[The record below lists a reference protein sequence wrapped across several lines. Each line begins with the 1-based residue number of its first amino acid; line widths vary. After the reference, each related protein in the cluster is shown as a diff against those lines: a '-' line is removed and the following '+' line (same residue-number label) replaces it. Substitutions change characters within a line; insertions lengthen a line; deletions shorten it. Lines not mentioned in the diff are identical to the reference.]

1 MTQSLDS
8 ERRET
13 PALQHV
19 SRAPTRLHRF
29 IRHSQ
34 GFTGLLILSIF
45 LISAIFAPVLA
56 PPKEACARELGIKET
71 QTLSVLSLNFLQ
83 AMFVPPEV
91 CFEIPRSSFADTPT
105 PPLQGGHFLGTV
117 KGYDI
122 LYGLIWGSRTAFLL
136 GISIVGCTF
145 LIGLSI
151 GLIAGYFGGWV
162 DDVLMRFT
170 EIVFSLPSLVLMIVL
185 VTIFG
190 SGLINV
196 AISIILVG
204 WAGYARLI
212 RGEVLRVRH
221 LEYVESARALGASDA
236 RIILRHVLP
245 NSLTTLTVQVA
256 LDFGSVVLIAAGLSF
271 IGLGAPIGFA
281 DWGQLINFSQAYI
294 IGPAGAPLAYWFV
307 SFFPGLTILLW
318 GLAWNFL
325 GDALTDVLNPKA
337 SY

>member
-1 MTQSLDS
+1 MQTV
-8 ERRET
+8 
-13 PALQHV
+13 PAPAPRHV
-19 SRAPTRLHRF
+19 SRAPTRVRRF
-29 IRHSQ
+29 LRHSQ
-34 GFTGLLILSIF
+34 GFSGLLIIAVF
-45 LISAIFAPVLA
+45 LLAAIFAPLLA
-56 PPKEACARELGIKET
+56 PPKDACARELGLEES
-71 QTLSVLSLNFLQ
+71 QLLNLFSVSFLQ
-83 AMFVPPEV
+83 ATFAPPDV

-105 PPLQGGHFLGTV
+105 APFQDGHLLGTV

-136 GISIVGCTF
+136 GLSIVGCTF
-145 LIGLSI
+145 LVGLSV
-151 GLIAGYFGGWV
+151 GLIAGYFHGWI
-162 DDVLMRFT
+162 DDLLMRVT

-190 SGLINV
+190 SGLVNV

-212 RGEVLRVRH
+212 RGEVLRVRN
-221 LEYVESARALGASDA
+221 LEYVEGARALGANDS

-294 IGPAGAPLAYWFV
+294 IGPPEAPLAYWFV

-318 GLAWNFL
+318 GLAWNL
-325 GDALTDVLNPKA
+325 MGDALTDVLNPKA
-337 SY
+337 TH

>member
-1 MTQSLDS
+1 MRTLEPNIQ
-8 ERRET
+8 EGHAPR
-13 PALQHV
+13 HV
-19 SRAPTRLHRF
+19 SRAPTRFRRF
-29 IRHSQ
+29 LRHSQ
-34 GFTGLLILSIF
+34 GLAGLAIIAVF
-45 LISAIFAPVLA
+45 LFAAIFAPLLA
-56 PPKEACARELGIKET
+56 PPQEACARELGLEE
-71 QTLSVLSLNFLQ
+71 SSRLNIFSSSFVQ
-83 AMFVPPEV
+83 ALIIPPDV

-105 PPLQGGHFLGTV
+105 PPLQDGHLLGTV

-122 LYGLIWGSRTAFLL
+122 LYGLTWGARTAFLL
-136 GISIVGCTF
+136 GLSIVGCTF
-145 LIGLSI
+145 VIGLTV
-151 GLIAGYFGGWV
+151 GLIAGYYGGWL
-162 DDVLMRFT
+162 DDLLMRIT

-190 SGLINV
+190 SGLVNV

-212 RGEVLRVRH
+212 RGEVLRVRN
-221 LEYVESARALGASDA
+221 LEYVEGARALGASDA

-294 IGPAGAPLAYWFV
+294 IGPPDAPLAFWFV

-318 GLAWNFL
+318 GLAWNL
-325 GDALTDVLNPKA
+325 MGDALTDVLNPKA
-337 SY
+337 TK

>member
-1 MTQSLDS
+1 MQLL
-8 ERRET
+8 EPELREA
-13 PALQHV
+13 PAIRHV
-19 SRAPTRLHRF
+19 SRASTRLRRF
-29 IRHSQ
+29 LRHSQ
-34 GFTGLLILSIF
+34 GFSGLLIIAVF
-45 LISAIFAPVLA
+45 LFAAIFAPLLA
-56 PPKEACARELGIKET
+56 PPKDACARELGLEES
-71 QTLSVLSLNFLQ
+71 QSLNLFSLSFWQ
-83 AMFVPPEV
+83 VMFVPPDV

-105 PPLQGGHFLGTV
+105 PPLQDGHLLGTV

-136 GISIVGCTF
+136 GLSIVGITF
-145 LIGLSI
+145 VIGLTI
-151 GLIAGYFGGWV
+151 GMIAGYFGGWI
-162 DDVLMRFT
+162 DDLLMRVT

-190 SGLINV
+190 SGLVNV

-212 RGEVLRVRH
+212 RGEVLRVRN
-221 LEYVESARALGASDA
+221 LEYVEGARALGASDL

-294 IGPAGAPLAYWFV
+294 IGPPEVPLAYWFV

-318 GLAWNFL
+318 GLAWNL
-325 GDALTDVLNPKA
+325 MGDALTDVLNPRA
-337 SY
+337 AT

>member
-1 MTQSLDS
+1 MRTVQAHAP
-8 ERRET
+8 R
-13 PALQHV
+13 HV
-19 SRAPTRLHRF
+19 SRAPTRFRRF
-29 IRHSQ
+29 LRHSQ
-34 GFTGLLILSIF
+34 GFSGLIIIAVF
-45 LISAIFAPVLA
+45 LLAAIFAPLLA
-56 PPKEACARELGIKET
+56 PPKESCARELGLEES
-71 QTLSVLSLNFLQ
+71 QSLSLFSLSFLQ
-83 AMFVPPEV
+83 ATFAPPEV

-105 PPLQGGHFLGTV
+105 PPLQDGHLLGTV

-122 LYGLIWGSRTAFLL
+122 LYGLVWGARTAFLL
-136 GISIVGCTF
+136 GLSIVGCTF
-145 LIGLSI
+145 VIGLTV
-151 GLIAGYFGGWV
+151 GLIAGYFGGWL
-162 DDVLMRFT
+162 DDLLMRIT

-190 SGLINV
+190 SGLVNI

-221 LEYVESARALGASDA
+221 LEYVEGARALGASDA
-236 RIILRHVLP
+236 RIIWRHVLP

-294 IGPAGAPLAYWFV
+294 IGPPDAPLEFWFV

-318 GLAWNFL
+318 GLSWNL
-325 GDALTDVLNPKA
+325 MGDALTDVLNPKA
-337 SY
+337 TK

>member
-1 MTQSLDS
+1 MQTLEP
-8 ERRET
+8 ERREL
-13 PALQHV
+13 PAIRHV
-19 SRAPTRLHRF
+19 SRAPTRLRRFLRHR
-29 IRHSQ
+29 Q
-34 GFTGLLILSIF
+34 GVAGLGLILVF
-45 LISAIFAPVLA
+45 LLAAIFAPLLA
-56 PPKEACARELGIKET
+56 PPKDACAQELGLEET
-71 QTLSVLSLNFLQ
+71 QSLNPFNSSFWQVMFL
-83 AMFVPPEV
+83 PPAI

-105 PPLQGGHFLGTV
+105 PPFQNGHLLGTV

-136 GISIVGCTF
+136 GLSIIGCTF

-151 GLIAGYFGGWV
+151 GLIAGYFGGWI
-162 DDVLMRFT
+162 DDLLMRIT

-190 SGLINV
+190 SGLVNI
-196 AISIILVG
+196 AISIILIG

-212 RGEVLRVRH
+212 RGEVLRVRN
-221 LEYVESARALGASDA
+221 LEYVEGARALGASDA
-236 RIILRHVLP
+236 RIIVRHVLP

-271 IGLGAPIGFA
+271 IGLGAPVGFV

-294 IGPAGAPLAYWFV
+294 IGPPDAPLAYWFV

-318 GLAWNFL
+318 GLAWNL
-325 GDALTDVLNPKA
+325 MGDALTDVLNPRA
-337 SY
+337 TN

>member
-1 MTQSLDS
+1 MLSLEPNTQA
-8 ERRET
+8 
-13 PALQHV
+13 PAPRHV
-19 SRAPTRLHRF
+19 SRAPTRLRRF
-29 IRHSQ
+29 LRHSQ
-34 GFTGLLILSIF
+34 GFSGLIIIAVF
-45 LISAIFAPVLA
+45 LFAAIFAPLLA
-56 PPKEACARELGIKET
+56 PPKDACARELGLKET
-71 QTLSVLSLNFLQ
+71 QSLSIFSLGFLQ
-83 AMFVPPEV
+83 ATFAPPDV

-105 PPLQGGHFLGTV
+105 PPFQDGHLLGTV

-136 GISIVGCTF
+136 GISIVGITF
-145 LIGLSI
+145 IVGLSV
-151 GLIAGYFGGWV
+151 GLVAGYFGGWI
-162 DDVLMRFT
+162 DDLLMRVT

-190 SGLINV
+190 SGLVNV

-212 RGEVLRVRH
+212 RGEVLRVRN
-221 LEYVESARALGASDA
+221 LEYVEGARALGANDL

-294 IGPAGAPLAYWFV
+294 IGPPEVPLAYWFV

-318 GLAWNFL
+318 GLAWNL
-325 GDALTDVLNPKA
+325 IGDALTDVLNPKA
-337 SY
+337 IH

>member
-1 MTQSLDS
+1 MQAIQA
-8 ERRET
+8 
-13 PALQHV
+13 PAPRHL
-19 SRAPTRLHRF
+19 SRAPTRVRRF
-29 IRHSQ
+29 LRHSQ
-34 GFTGLLILSIF
+34 GFSGLIIIAVF
-45 LISAIFAPVLA
+45 LFAAIFAPLLA
-56 PPKEACARELGIKET
+56 PPKEACARELGLGET
-71 QTLSVLSLNFLQ
+71 QSLSVFSLSFVQ
-83 AMFVPPEV
+83 ATFAPPDV

-105 PPLQGGHFLGTV
+105 PPGTDGHLLGTV

-136 GISIVGCTF
+136 GLSIVGCTF
-145 LIGLSI
+145 VIGLSV
-151 GLIAGYFGGWV
+151 GLVAGYFGGWI
-162 DDVLMRFT
+162 DDLLMRVT

-212 RGEVLRVRH
+212 RGEVLRVRN
-221 LEYVESARALGASDA
+221 LEYVEGAKALGASDS

-294 IGPAGAPLAYWFV
+294 IGPPEAPLAYWFV

-318 GLAWNFL
+318 GLAWNL
-325 GDALTDVLNPKA
+325 MGDALTDVLNPKA
-337 SY
+337 TH

>member
-1 MTQSLDS
+1 MHTLEPD
-8 ERRET
+8 RREL
-13 PALQHV
+13 PALRHLA
-19 SRAPTRLHRF
+19 RAPTRLRRF
-29 IRHSQ
+29 LRHSQ
-34 GFTGLLILSIF
+34 GFAGVLIIAVF
-45 LISAIFAPVLA
+45 LFAAIFAPLLA
-56 PPKEACARELGIKET
+56 PPKDACARELGLGET
-71 QTLSVLSLNFLQ
+71 QSLNPFSPSFLQ
-83 AMFVPPEV
+83 ATFTPPEV

-105 PPLQGGHFLGTV
+105 APFQDGHALGTV

-136 GISIVGCTF
+136 GLSIVGCTF
-145 LIGLSI
+145 LIGLSV
-151 GLIAGYFGGWV
+151 GLIAGYFGGWI
-162 DDVLMRFT
+162 DDLLMRVT

-190 SGLINV
+190 SGLVNV

-212 RGEVLRVRH
+212 RGEVLRVRN
-221 LEYVESARALGASDA
+221 LEYVEGARALGANDS

-294 IGPAGAPLAYWFV
+294 IGPPEAPLAYWFV

-318 GLAWNFL
+318 GLAWNL
-325 GDALTDVLNPKA
+325 MGDALTDVLNPKA
-337 SY
+337 TK

>member
-1 MTQSLDS
+1 MQLLDP
-8 ERRET
+8 ELREV
-13 PALQHV
+13 PAIRHV
-19 SRAPTRLHRF
+19 SRAPTRLRRF
-29 IRHSQ
+29 LRHSQ
-34 GFTGLLILSIF
+34 GFSGLLIIAVF
-45 LISAIFAPVLA
+45 LFAALFAPLLA
-56 PPKEACARELGIKET
+56 PPKDACARELGLGES
-71 QTLSVLSLNFLQ
+71 QSLNLFSLNFLQ
-83 AMFVPPEV
+83 VMFIPPDV

-105 PPLQGGHFLGTV
+105 PPFQDGHLLGTV

-136 GISIVGCTF
+136 GLSIVGVTF
-145 LIGLSI
+145 IIGLTI
-151 GLIAGYFGGWV
+151 GMIAGYFGGWI
-162 DDVLMRFT
+162 DDLLMRVT

-190 SGLINV
+190 SGLVNV

-212 RGEVLRVRH
+212 RGEVLRVRN
-221 LEYVESARALGASDA
+221 LEYVEGARALGASDA

-271 IGLGAPIGFA
+271 IGLGAPVGFA

-294 IGPAGAPLAYWFV
+294 IGPPEAPLAYWFV

-318 GLAWNFL
+318 GLAWNL
-325 GDALTDVLNPKA
+325 MGDALTDVLNPRA
-337 SY
+337 SQ

>member
-1 MTQSLDS
+1 MYTLPES
-8 ERRET
+8 EVSET
-13 PALQHV
+13 PARRHV
-19 SRAPTRLHRF
+19 SRAPTRVRRF
-29 IRHSQ
+29 LRHSQ
-34 GFTGLLILSIF
+34 GFLGLIIIAVFLLS
-45 LISAIFAPVLA
+45 AVFAPLLA
-56 PPKEACARELGIKET
+56 PPKETCASELGLKET
-71 QTLSVLSLNFLQ
+71 QSLSLFSLSFLQ
-83 AMFVPPEV
+83 ATFAPPEA
-91 CFEIPRSSFADTPT
+91 CFEIPRLTFADTPT
-105 PPLQGGHFLGTV
+105 PPFQDGHLLGTV

-136 GISIVGCTF
+136 GLSIVGCTF
-145 LIGLSI
+145 IIGLSI
-151 GLIAGYFGGWV
+151 GLIAGYFGGWI
-162 DDVLMRFT
+162 DDLLMRLT

-190 SGLINV
+190 SGLVNV

-212 RGEVLRVRH
+212 RGEVLRVRS
-221 LEYVESARALGASDA
+221 LEYVEGARALGANDS

-294 IGPAGAPLAYWFV
+294 IGPAEAPLAYWFV

-318 GLAWNFL
+318 GLAWNL
-325 GDALTDVLNPKA
+325 MGDALSDVLNPKA
-337 SY
+337 NQ

>member
-1 MTQSLDS
+1 MQFL
-8 ERRET
+8 EPELWEA
-13 PALQHV
+13 PAIRHV
-19 SRAPTRLHRF
+19 SRARTRLRRF
-29 IRHSQ
+29 LRHSQ
-34 GFTGLLILSIF
+34 GFSGF
-45 LISAIFAPVLA
+45 LIIAVFLIAAIFAPLIA
-56 PPKEACARELGIKET
+56 PPKDACARELGLGDS
-71 QTLSVLSLNFLQ
+71 QSLNLFSLSFLQ
-83 AMFVPPEV
+83 VMFVPPDV

-105 PPLQGGHFLGTV
+105 PPLQDGHWLGTV

-145 LIGLSI
+145 LVGLSV
-151 GLIAGYFGGWV
+151 GLVAGYFGGWI
-162 DDVLMRFT
+162 DDLLMRVT

-190 SGLINV
+190 SGLVNI

-212 RGEVLRVRH
+212 RGEVLRVRN
-221 LEYVESARALGASDA
+221 LEYVEGARALGASDS

-294 IGPAGAPLAYWFV
+294 IGPPDAPLAYWFV

-318 GLAWNFL
+318 GLAWNL
-325 GDALTDVLNPKA
+325 MGDALTDVLNPRAA
-337 SY
+337 S

>member
-1 MTQSLDS
+1 MQLL
-8 ERRET
+8 EPEQLEL
-13 PALQHV
+13 PAVRYV
-19 SRAPTRLHRF
+19 SRAPTRMRRF
-29 IRHSQ
+29 LRHSQ
-34 GFTGLLILSIF
+34 GFAGLIIIAVF
-45 LISAIFAPVLA
+45 LLAAIFAPLLA
-56 PPKEACARELGIKET
+56 PPKEACARELGLEET
-71 QTLSVLSLNFLQ
+71 QSLGVFSLNFLQ
-83 AMFVPPEV
+83 ATFAPPDV

-105 PPLQGGHFLGTV
+105 PPGVNGHWLGTV

-136 GISIVGCTF
+136 GLSIVGCTF
-145 LIGLSI
+145 IVGLSV
-151 GLIAGYFGGWV
+151 GLVAGYFGGWI
-162 DDVLMRFT
+162 DDLLMRVT

-190 SGLINV
+190 SGLVNV

-212 RGEVLRVRH
+212 RGEVLRVRN
-221 LEYVESARALGASDA
+221 LEYVEGARALGASDS

-294 IGPAGAPLAYWFV
+294 IGPPEAPLAYWFV

-318 GLAWNFL
+318 GLAWNL
-325 GDALTDVLNPKA
+325 MGDALTDVLNPRA
-337 SY
+337 NQ

>member
-1 MTQSLDS
+1 MQSL
-8 ERRET
+8 EQNIQV
-13 PALQHV
+13 PAPRHL
-19 SRAPTRLHRF
+19 SRAPTRVRRF
-29 IRHSQ
+29 LRHSQ
-34 GFTGLLILSIF
+34 GFSGLIIIAVF
-45 LISAIFAPVLA
+45 LLAAIFAPLLA
-56 PPKEACARELGIKET
+56 PPKDACARELGLEET
-71 QTLSVLSLNFLQ
+71 QALSLFSLSFLQ
-83 AMFVPPEV
+83 ATFAPPDV

-105 PPLQGGHFLGTV
+105 APGVDGHLLGTV

-136 GISIVGCTF
+136 GLSIVGCTF
-145 LIGLSI
+145 IVGLSV
-151 GLIAGYFGGWV
+151 GLMAGYFGGWI
-162 DDVLMRFT
+162 DDLLMRVT

-212 RGEVLRVRH
+212 RGEVLRVRN
-221 LEYVESARALGASDA
+221 LEYVEGARALGASDS

-294 IGPAGAPLAYWFV
+294 IGPPEAPLAYWFV

-318 GLAWNFL
+318 GLAWNL
-325 GDALTDVLNPKA
+325 MGDALTDVLNPKA
-337 SY
+337 AK

>member
-1 MTQSLDS
+1 MRSLKQNVQV
-8 ERRET
+8 
-13 PALQHV
+13 PAPRHV
-19 SRAPTRLHRF
+19 ARAPTKVRRF
-29 IRHSQ
+29 IRHTR
-34 GFTGLLILSIF
+34 GFSGLLIVAVF
-45 LISAIFAPVLA
+45 LFAAMFAPLLA
-56 PPKEACARELGIKET
+56 PPKDACARELGLEES
-71 QTLSVLSLNFLQ
+71 QSLTLFSLGFLQ
-83 AMFVPPEV
+83 ATFAPPEV

-105 PPLQGGHFLGTV
+105 PPLQDGHWLGTV

-136 GISIVGCTF
+136 GFSIVGVTF
-145 LIGLSI
+145 LVGLSV
-151 GLIAGYFGGWV
+151 GLVAGYFGGWI
-162 DDVLMRFT
+162 DDLLMRLT

-190 SGLINV
+190 SGLVNV
-196 AISIILVG
+196 AISIMLVG

-212 RGEVLRVRH
+212 RGEVLRVRD
-221 LEYVESARALGASDA
+221 LEYVESARALGASDL

-245 NSLTTLTVQVA
+245 NSLTTLAVQVA

-294 IGPAGAPLAYWFV
+294 IGPPDAPLRYWFV

-318 GLAWNFL
+318 GLAWNFM
-325 GDALTDVLNPKA
+325 GDALIDVLNPKA
-337 SY
+337 HT